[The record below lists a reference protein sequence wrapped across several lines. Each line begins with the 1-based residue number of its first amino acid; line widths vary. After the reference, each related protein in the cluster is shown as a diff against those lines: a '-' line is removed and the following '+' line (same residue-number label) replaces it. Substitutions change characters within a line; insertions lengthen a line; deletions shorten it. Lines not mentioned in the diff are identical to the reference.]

1 MELAGKQVII
11 IGLGRSGVA
20 AAQLCLSRGAQ
31 VIGTD
36 RSPLSTLSTA
46 ARNLPISLVAGSHQG
61 VAFETADLIIVSPG
75 VPDLSELARAQQA
88 GVQVIGELELAA
100 RLCNSPIVAVG
111 GTNGKSTVTTL
122 LASMFARDNL
132 RVFSGGN
139 LGAPLSEAVGST
151 WDVLVVEVSSFQLE
165 RASSFHPT
173 ISILLNVT
181 EDHLDRYP
189 SFDAYADAKGNAFLR
204 QEPEDTAVIPWGDAL
219 CEKQARR
226 GRGRI
231 VTFGN
236 AGDFVVDARGVV
248 EKTSGERF
256 DFEASR
262 LFGAHNARNVA
273 ASIAAGRMLGL
284 SRAAIE
290 RALLEFI
297 PLPHRMA
304 YVGAIQGVRFYD
316 DSKGTNVGA
325 SVTALSGLEEA
336 RGVLIAGGRDKLGDY
351 APLAEALKI
360 KGRALVV
367 LGEAGERIAEAT
379 QGIVPIS
386 RVSNLQQAV
395 SAAMQHAQP
404 GDAVLLSPACS
415 SFDMFSGYV
424 ERGEKFVAA
433 VLQLQESERVEQ

>member
-11 IGLGRSGVA
+11 VGLGRSGVA

-31 VIGTD
+31 VTGTD
-36 RSPLSTLSTA
+36 RSAKTKLCDA
-46 ARNLPISLVAGSHQG
+46 ARNLPIDLVVGSHQG
-61 VAFETADLIIVSPG
+61 IAFDSADLIIVSPG
-75 VPDLSELARAQQA
+75 VPDFPELARAQQA

-100 RLCNSPIVAVG
+100 RHCNGPIVAVG
-111 GTNGKSTVTTL
+111 GTNGKSTVTSL
-122 LASMFARDNL
+122 LASMFANDNL

-139 LGAPLSEAVGST
+139 LGAPLSEAVGSI

-165 RASSFHPT
+165 RAPSFHPK

-189 SFDAYADAKGNAFLR
+189 SFNAYADAKGNAFLR
-204 QEPEDTAVIPWGDAL
+204 QEPGDTAVIPRGDEL

-236 AGDFVVDARGVV
+236 GGDFDVDARCIV
-248 EKTSGERF
+248 EKATGECF
-256 DFEASR
+256 DFRASR
-262 LFGAHNARNVA
+262 LFGTHNARNVA
-273 ASIAAGRMLGL
+273 ASIAAGRAMGL

-325 SVTALSGLEEA
+325 SVTALSGLEEE

-351 APLAEALKI
+351 TPLAEALKI

-367 LGEAGERIAEAT
+367 LGEAGDRIAEAT
-379 QGIVPIS
+379 EGIVPIL

-395 SAAMQHAQP
+395 NVAMQHAHP

-433 VLQLQESERVEQ
+433 VLQLQESRRVEQ